1 MPNLLRMF
9 VIGGGG
15 REHVL
20 VWHLRR
26 HYPDAVLY
34 CAPGN
39 PGISALA
46 TCLPISVTDL
56 PSLAGAAL
64 SLEIDLTIVGPEAP
78 LVAGIVDLFEM
89 RGLPIIG
96 PTAPAAALEGS
107 KVFAKDLMRRHG
119 IPTAEHASFDEPASA
134 LRYLEGVPG
143 QVVVKADGLAA
154 GKGVIVCDDFAQA
167 RSAVETML
175 VDRAF
180 GDAGRQIVI
189 EERLEGDEVSVFA
202 LVDGEAVA
210 LLPAAQ
216 DHKRAYDGDQ
226 GPNTGGMGAAAPV
239 PLDRELRQRVLSEII
254 EPTARAMCA
263 EGRPYRG
270 ILFIG
275 LMLTRHGPRVLEFN
289 CRLGDPEAQV
299 ILPLLGT
306 ALPEAFASLRE
317 GRLVSGGLSETRGA
331 AVGVVMASRGYP
343 ERYETG
349 VPISGLERAAEE
361 ALVFHS
367 GTSFRDG
374 IVATGGGRVLTVVGQ
389 GGTLREAR
397 ALAYRATDWI
407 RFDGMHYRR
416 DIGARLEAAAQAR
429 SAVVPAGRR

>member
-1 MPNLLRMF
+1 MF

-15 REHVL
+15 REHAL
-20 VWHLRR
+20 AWHLRR
-26 HYPDAVLY
+26 RYPDAVLY

-56 PSLAGAAL
+56 PSLADAAS

-119 IPTAEHASFDEPASA
+119 IPTAEHAAFDEPASA
-134 LRYLEGVPG
+134 LKYLEGVPG

-167 RSAVETML
+167 RSAVEAMMA
-175 VDRAF
+175 DRAF
-180 GDAGRQIVI
+180 GDAGRRIVI
-189 EERLEGDEVSVFA
+189 EERLEGDEVSIFA
-202 LVDGEAVA
+202 LVDGEVVA

-216 DHKRAYDGDQ
+216 DHKRAHDDDQ

-239 PLDRELRQRVLSEII
+239 PLDGELRERILSEII

-270 ILFIG
+270 ILFAG
-275 LMLTRHGPRVLEFN
+275 LMLTRDGPKVLEFN

-306 ALPEAFASLRE
+306 GLPEGFAALRE
-317 GRLVSGGLSETRGA
+317 GRLVPDGLSDARGA

-343 ERYETG
+343 ERFETG
-349 VPISGLERAAEE
+349 VPISGLEQAAGE
-361 ALVFHS
+361 ALIFHS

-374 IVATGGGRVLTVVGQ
+374 IVITGGGRVLTVVGQ
-389 GGTLREAR
+389 GGTLGEAR
-397 ALAYRATDWI
+397 ARAYRAAGRI
-407 RFDGMHYRR
+407 RFEGMHYRR
-416 DIGARLEAAAQAR
+416 DIGARLEAAARDR
-429 SAVVPAGRR
+429 SAAVPTGGR